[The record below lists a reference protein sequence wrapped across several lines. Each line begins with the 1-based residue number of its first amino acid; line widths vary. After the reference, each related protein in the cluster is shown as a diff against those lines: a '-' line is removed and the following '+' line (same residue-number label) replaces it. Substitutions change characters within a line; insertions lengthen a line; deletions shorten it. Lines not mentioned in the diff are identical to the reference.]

1 MFINKLFTIAF
12 FPTLLLMSINFYL
25 LSVLSITTYT
35 NTKHTTNVLSTISSI
50 TIPTN
55 TLSLIT
61 TSTDIQ
67 PTSSMKSVG
76 TLSIDA
82 VFTSK
87 SSIGTTSSIMSFNK
101 SSTNTTLVSI
111 NTVQSTLSIA
121 TPSAIIPT
129 TSKAIGLEIVIGTA
143 IAMLV
148 VIIPLILIVIT
159 LLLII
164 IHQKK
169 KQKVDT
175 WIEEESD
182 HDVTTINEDTVYS
195 IINKDK
201 DVPPEVPPQ
210 LFDDIDEYTSTSD
223 LYQLNGHLY
232 DYVIANNQEVF
243 NILNKPSNDDDST
256 GVYSH
261 PHYDSVSNVVEPIYD
276 QAQDINP

>member
-1 MFINKLFTIAF
+1 MPK
-12 FPTLLLMSINFYL
+12 
-25 LSVLSITTYT
+25 
-35 NTKHTTNVLSTISSI
+35 
-50 TIPTN
+50 
-55 TLSLIT
+55 
-61 TSTDIQ
+61 
-67 PTSSMKSVG
+67 
-76 TLSIDA
+76 
-82 VFTSK
+82 
-87 SSIGTTSSIMSFNK
+87 
-101 SSTNTTLVSI
+101 
-111 NTVQSTLSIA
+111 
-121 TPSAIIPT
+121 PSE
-129 TSKAIGLEIVIGTA
+129 AIGLEIVIGTA

-169 KQKVDT
+169 KQKVGT

-232 DYVIANNQEVF
+232 DYRYVIANDQEVL
-243 NILNKPSNDDDST
+243 NIQVKPNKDDST

>member
-1 MFINKLFTIAF
+1 MFINKLFTTTY

-55 TLSLIT
+55 TLLLIT

-67 PTSSMKSVG
+67 PTFSVKSVG

-111 NTVQSTLSIA
+111 NTVQSTLLIA
-121 TPSAIIPT
+121 TTSAIMPKP
-129 TSKAIGLEIVIGTA
+129 SEAIGLEIVIGTA

-148 VIIPLILIVIT
+148 VIIPLILIVII

-182 HDVTTINEDTVYS
+182 HDVATINEDTVYS

-232 DYVIANNQEVF
+232 NYVIANNQEVF
-243 NILNKPSNDDDST
+243 NIQNRPSKYDDST
-256 GVYSH
+256 SVYSH

-276 QAQDINP
+276 QEQDINP

>member
-1 MFINKLFTIAF
+1 
-12 FPTLLLMSINFYL
+12 
-25 LSVLSITTYT
+25 
-35 NTKHTTNVLSTISSI
+35 
-50 TIPTN
+50 
-55 TLSLIT
+55 
-61 TSTDIQ
+61 
-67 PTSSMKSVG
+67 
-76 TLSIDA
+76 
-82 VFTSK
+82 
-87 SSIGTTSSIMSFNK
+87 
-101 SSTNTTLVSI
+101 
-111 NTVQSTLSIA
+111 
-121 TPSAIIPT
+121 
-129 TSKAIGLEIVIGTA
+129 
-143 IAMLV
+143 MLV
-148 VIIPLILIVIT
+148 VIIPLILIVTI

-175 WIEEESD
+175 WIEEESE
-182 HDVTTINEDTVYS
+182 HDIATINEDTVYS

-223 LYQLNGHLY
+223 LYQLNGYLY

-256 GVYSH
+256 SVYSH